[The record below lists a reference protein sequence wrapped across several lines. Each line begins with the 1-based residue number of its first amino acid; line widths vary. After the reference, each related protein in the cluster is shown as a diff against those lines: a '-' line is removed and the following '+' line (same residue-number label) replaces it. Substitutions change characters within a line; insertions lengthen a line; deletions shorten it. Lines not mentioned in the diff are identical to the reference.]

1 MVKICPKRLSKY
13 MLKNRSLFI
22 EETIDF
28 SCFVAKEAPRDAA
41 VQTWEQHGFLPVAS
55 HRWVRGRAWGEVR
68 LWGWAGCGAGCEWG
82 PGSGPGVAARTACG
96 WELVNERKR
105 TVIAH
110 LHMLLIVDLGIFY
123 EYSFTKQMLFK
134 KRGNIILWAMN

>member
-1 MVKICPKRLSKY
+1 MVKICPERLGKY
-13 MLKNRSLFI
+13 MLKNRSLFT

-28 SCFVAKEAPRDAA
+28 SFFVVKVAPSDPLRGPDSGGCARLPAAGGSRAAPGAGARDGRGAGSGVAPRSAP
-41 VQTWEQHGFLPVAS
+41 L
-55 HRWVRGRAWGEVR
+55 RAWEG
-68 LWGWAGCGAGCEWG
+68 
-82 PGSGPGVAARTACG
+82 
-96 WELVNERKR
+96 ELVNGRKR

>member
-1 MVKICPKRLSKY
+1 MASSWLVGWQFPWHCQMYFLFVVQGNWNSEAFIISSPTPHASK
-13 MLKNRSLFI
+13 K
-22 EETIDF
+22 
-28 SCFVAKEAPRDAA
+28 
-41 VQTWEQHGFLPVAS
+41 
-55 HRWVRGRAWGEVR
+55 GEV
-68 LWGWAGCGAGCEWG
+68 
-82 PGSGPGVAARTACG
+82 
-96 WELVNERKR
+96 VNERKR

>member
-1 MVKICPKRLSKY
+1 MPGAAG
-13 MLKNRSLFI
+13 
-22 EETIDF
+22 TG
-28 SCFVAKEAPRDAA
+28 ARD
-41 VQTWEQHGFLPVAS
+41 
-55 HRWVRGRAWGEVR
+55 GR
-68 LWGWAGCGAGCEWG
+68 GAGSRHRR
-82 PGSGPGVAARTACG
+82 PAPLRAREG
-96 WELVNERKR
+96 ELVNGRKR

>member
-1 MVKICPKRLSKY
+1 MIGC
-13 MLKNRSLFI
+13 
-22 EETIDF
+22 EEQI
-28 SCFVAKEAPRDAA
+28 VAAAPGSARHGAGAGDTGMGPGPASAPRSPAPR
-41 VQTWEQHGFLPVAS
+41 EG
-55 HRWVRGRAWGEVR
+55 
-68 LWGWAGCGAGCEWG
+68 
-82 PGSGPGVAARTACG
+82 
-96 WELVNERKR
+96 ELVNGRKR

>member
-1 MVKICPKRLSKY
+1 MASSWLVGWQFHWHCQMYFLFVVQGNWNSEAFIISSSTLHASK
-13 MLKNRSLFI
+13 K
-22 EETIDF
+22 
-28 SCFVAKEAPRDAA
+28 
-41 VQTWEQHGFLPVAS
+41 
-55 HRWVRGRAWGEVR
+55 GEV
-68 LWGWAGCGAGCEWG
+68 
-82 PGSGPGVAARTACG
+82 
-96 WELVNERKR
+96 VNERKR